1 SDAVQQVVYIFLLSY
16 GWYYWLH
23 PKSEQSVLIT
33 KTEFSSWLILSIFTI
48 LTTFFM
54 GTFFHY
60 FTDADVPF
68 LDATATALGFTA
80 QYMIAKKKLENWIL
94 WMIVNLMYIGI
105 YSYKGLYLYMILF
118 TIYLGMAVYGY
129 LKWRKELSSYA
140 K

>member
-1 SDAVQQVVYIFLLSY
+1 
-16 GWYYWLH
+16 
-23 PKSEQSVLIT
+23 
-33 KTEFSSWLILSIFTI
+33 
-48 LTTFFM
+48 M

-68 LDATATALGFTA
+68 LDATATALSFTA